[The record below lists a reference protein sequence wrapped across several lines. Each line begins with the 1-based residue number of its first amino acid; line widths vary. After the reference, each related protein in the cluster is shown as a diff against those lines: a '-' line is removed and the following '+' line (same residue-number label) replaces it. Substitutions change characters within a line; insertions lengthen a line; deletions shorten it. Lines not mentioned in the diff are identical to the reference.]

1 MKTVIYSLIIAIV
14 FCSLWLFA
22 DKAHTSSDANP
33 FGVSDTLTSSC
44 R

>member
-1 MKTVIYSLIIAIV
+1 MKRIIYSLIIAIV

-22 DKAHTSSDANP
+22 DKAHTKTDATP
-33 FGVSDTLTSSC
+33 FGVNDTLPSSY